1 MGRPTKPVAAGAH
14 PRLRA
19 VAAYLRQLKDETR
32 TTYAT
37 LSERTGPPN
46 TPGYRGASTL
56 SQAARGTHLPP
67 LETVLAY
74 ARAAGDPGSYS
85 TQWREAKARS
95 LWKAAAI
102 EKARPHLSG
111 RGRRARQ
118 VRTPASLGQ
127 ELTRLR
133 LRAGRPSYNTIEH
146 ATKADGH
153 RVPRST
159 AHLIGKVLPSREQL
173 SALLKAFDVSVADA
187 AQWHAV
193 LDRIE
198 DRRRPPEPLRRG
210 GGYVCADADPA
221 VQEYL
226 ERRERDEEIKR
237 RTGQIHPDETYEDYE
252 ERMRE
257 RAFQQAADDWL
268 YDLYEDD
275 PEGDDEAERQT
286 QAAEQAA
293 EQAALR
299 APLKVVVE
307 RVNRARHRSHLTA
320 PESRANT
327 LRGRARARDGR
338 AHRRCQPQRYKTP
351 LHIMYRQ
358 LNLTVSVTFLVELS
372 LHAWRRLPPGRARS
386 RLRNPLV
393 ASVLGAPGVFL
404 AFAPYRR

>member
-1 MGRPTKPVAAGAH
+1 MGRPTKPVAVGTS

-19 VAAYLRQLKDETR
+19 LAAYLRQLKDETR

-74 ARAAGDPGSYS
+74 ARATGDPGSHS
-85 TQWREAKARS
+85 TQRREATALS

-102 EKARPHLSG
+102 EKARPHLAG
-111 RGRRARQ
+111 RGRRTRQ

-133 LRAGRPSYNTIEH
+133 LRAGQPSYSAIEK

-159 AHLIGKVLPSREQL
+159 AHLILNGKVLPSREQL
-173 SALLKAFDVSVADA
+173 SALLKAFDVSVVDA

-198 DRRRPPEPLRRG
+198 DRRQPPEPPRRG
-210 GGYVCADADPA
+210 GGYACADADPA

-257 RAFQQAADDWL
+257 RVFQQQTSDDWL
-268 YDLYEDD
+268 YEDYD
-275 PEGDDEAERQT
+275 EPEGDDEPEDEAQW
-286 QAAEQAA
+286 QARATEQAA
-293 EQAALR
+293 FR
-299 APLKVVVE
+299 AQMKASVE
-307 RVNRARHRSHLTA
+307 RA
-320 PESRANT
+320 
-327 LRGRARARDGR
+327 
-338 AHRRCQPQRYKTP
+338 TP
-351 LHIMYRQ
+351 TGQ
-358 LNLTVSVTFLVELS
+358 VAD
-372 LHAWRRLPPGRARS
+372 HA
-386 RLRNPLV
+386 
-393 ASVLGAPGVFL
+393 
-404 AFAPYRR
+404 

>member
-1 MGRPTKPVAAGAH
+1 MGRPTKPVAAATS
-14 PRLRA
+14 PRLRTL
-19 VAAYLRQLKDETR
+19 AAYLRQLKDDTR

-46 TPGYRGASTL
+46 APGYRGASTL

-74 ARAAGDPGSYS
+74 ARAAGDPGSHS
-85 TQWREAKARS
+85 TQRREATALS

-102 EKARPHLSG
+102 EKARPHLAG
-111 RGRRARQ
+111 RGRRTRQ

-133 LRAGRPSYNTIEH
+133 LRAGRPSYSAIEK

-159 AHLIGKVLPSREQL
+159 AHLIFNGKVLPSREQL
-173 SALLKAFDVSVADA
+173 SALLKAFDVSVVDA

-198 DRRRPPEPLRRG
+198 DRRRPPEPTRRG
-210 GGYVCADADPA
+210 RGYACADADPA

-237 RTGQIHPDETYEDYE
+237 RTGQIYPDETYEDYE

-257 RAFQQAADDWL
+257 RAFQQQASDDWL
-268 YDLYEDD
+268 YEDYD
-275 PEGDDEAERQT
+275 EPEDEAQRQAR
-286 QAAEQAA
+286 AAEQAA
-293 EQAALR
+293 SE
-299 APLKVVVE
+299 P
-307 RVNRARHRSHLTA
+307 S
-320 PESRANT
+320 
-327 LRGRARARDGR
+327 
-338 AHRRCQPQRYKTP
+338 
-351 LHIMYRQ
+351 
-358 LNLTVSVTFLVELS
+358 
-372 LHAWRRLPPGRARS
+372 
-386 RLRNPLV
+386 
-393 ASVLGAPGVFL
+393 
-404 AFAPYRR
+404 

>member
-1 MGRPTKPVAAGAH
+1 MGRPTKPVAAGAR
-14 PRLRA
+14 PRLRSLA
-19 VAAYLRQLKDETR
+19 TYLRQLKDETR
-32 TTYAT
+32 TTYTA

-102 EKARPHLSG
+102 ENARPYLSG
-111 RGRRARQ
+111 RGRRTRQ

-133 LRAGRPSYNTIEH
+133 LRAGRPSYSAIEQ
-146 ATKADGH
+146 ATKAYGH

-159 AHLIGKVLPSREQL
+159 AHLILNGKVLPSREQL

-198 DRRRPPEPLRRG
+198 DRQRTPEPPRRG

-252 ERMRE
+252 ERLRE
-257 RAFQQAADDWL
+257 RAFQQQTSDGWL

-275 PEGDDEAERQT
+275 EPEDEAERQT

-293 EQAALR
+293 LR
-299 APLKVVVE
+299 AQLK
-307 RVNRARHRSHLTA
+307 A
-320 PESRANT
+320 
-327 LRGRARARDGR
+327 
-338 AHRRCQPQRYKTP
+338 
-351 LHIMYRQ
+351 
-358 LNLTVSVTFLVELS
+358 LVEHVTPTGRGAD
-372 LHAWRRLPPGRARS
+372 HA
-386 RLRNPLV
+386 
-393 ASVLGAPGVFL
+393 
-404 AFAPYRR
+404 

>member
-1 MGRPTKPVAAGAH
+1 MMGRPTNPVAVGAR

-19 VAAYLRQLKDETR
+19 LAAYLRQLKDETR
-32 TTYAT
+32 TTYTT

-46 TPGYRGASTL
+46 TPRYRGASTL

-74 ARAAGDPGSYS
+74 ARAAGDPGSHS

-102 EKARPHLSG
+102 EKARPHLTG
-111 RGRRARQ
+111 RGRRTRQ
-118 VRTPASLGQ
+118 VRTRASLGQ

-133 LRAGRPSYNTIEH
+133 LRAGQPSYSAIEQ

-159 AHLIGKVLPSREQL
+159 AHLILKGKVLPSREQL
-173 SALLKAFDVSVADA
+173 LALLKAFDVSVADA

-198 DRRRPPEPLRRG
+198 DRQRPPEPPRRG

-257 RAFQQAADDWL
+257 KAFEQAADDWL

-275 PEGDDEAERQT
+275 DETEKQT
-286 QAAEQAA
+286 Q
-293 EQAALR
+293 
-299 APLKVVVE
+299 
-307 RVNRARHRSHLTA
+307 TA
-320 PESRANT
+320 P
-327 LRGRARARDGR
+327 
-338 AHRRCQPQRYKTP
+338 
-351 LHIMYRQ
+351 
-358 LNLTVSVTFLVELS
+358 
-372 LHAWRRLPPGRARS
+372 
-386 RLRNPLV
+386 
-393 ASVLGAPGVFL
+393 APD
-404 AFAPYRR
+404 

>member
-1 MGRPTKPVAAGAH
+1 MGRPTKPVAAGTS

-19 VAAYLRQLKDETR
+19 LAVYLRQLKDDTR

-37 LSERTGPPN
+37 LSERTGPPGA
-46 TPGYRGASTL
+46 PGYRGASTL

-74 ARAAGDPGSYS
+74 ARAAGDPGSHS
-85 TQWREAKARS
+85 TQRREATALS

-102 EKARPHLSG
+102 EKARPHLAG
-111 RGRRARQ
+111 RSRRTRQ

-133 LRAGRPSYNTIEH
+133 LRAGRPSYSAIEK

-159 AHLIGKVLPSREQL
+159 AHLILNGTVLPSREQL

-198 DRRRPPEPLRRG
+198 DRRRPPEPPQRG
-210 GGYVCADADPA
+210 RGYACADADPA

-257 RAFQQAADDWL
+257 RAFQQQSSDIW
-268 YDLYEDD
+268 LYEDYD
-275 PEGDDEAERQT
+275 EPEGEAQRQ
-286 QAAEQAA
+286 AWACEQAA
-293 EQAALR
+293 FR
-299 APLKVVVE
+299 AQLK
-307 RVNRARHRSHLTA
+307 A
-320 PESRANT
+320 
-327 LRGRARARDGR
+327 
-338 AHRRCQPQRYKTP
+338 
-351 LHIMYRQ
+351 
-358 LNLTVSVTFLVELS
+358 LVEPATPTGHGAD
-372 LHAWRRLPPGRARS
+372 HA
-386 RLRNPLV
+386 
-393 ASVLGAPGVFL
+393 
-404 AFAPYRR
+404 